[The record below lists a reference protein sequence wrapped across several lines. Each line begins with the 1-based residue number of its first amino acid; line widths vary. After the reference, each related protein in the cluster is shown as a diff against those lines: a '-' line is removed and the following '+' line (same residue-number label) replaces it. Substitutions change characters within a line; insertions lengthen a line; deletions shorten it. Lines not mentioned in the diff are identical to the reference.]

1 MGHLKIALEAYER
14 ETRALCAVAGVT
26 EETFYPPIKQLLS
39 AALEYAGLPFDIRT
53 GTSELRPGGGRDR
66 PDFVI
71 ADGNLI
77 AGYGEVKPSG
87 ELEALSSSTDR
98 DDQIGRYLARTGLVF
113 ISNTREIGVVLCS
126 PGFDRGSVDRVPP
139 NKRHLAATCPLWRG
153 TEGELSRLLNHAL
166 LDCAPIGEPA
176 TLARVLALQARA
188 AKADLPADLRG
199 LDTLL
204 EDYRDALGLSFNL
217 DDDEGREFFRS
228 TLIQTAFYGLF
239 AAWALW
245 QRDSD
250 GQTFS
255 WDRINR
261 YLRIPFLAGLF
272 HEFRNPTRLR
282 ALNLE
287 QHLDRATDTLNRV
300 DLDVF
305 RQKMTFP
312 SLNDGD
318 VASAAMT
325 YFYEPFLEA
334 FDPDLKKAMGVW
346 YTPPEVV
353 RYQVRKAHALLKE
366 QLGRPLGLADERVVL
381 LDPCCGTGAYLL
393 EAARCIADELVSR
406 GEEATVGLHLLQAL
420 TSRIFGFEV
429 LTAPFAIAQLQL
441 YVLLSDLRAPP
452 PNNQRL
458 GVFLTNALTGWHDR
472 RQLRL
477 NFPEL
482 QLEFDAAQGVK
493 HDADIVVVLGNP
505 PYDRSAS
512 VGIEEE
518 HGLIDHYKGVTYV
531 EKRRRDG
538 STTMVPDKTTLLF
551 RHWGVRKQLLNDLY
565 VRFYRLAEREIGEE
579 REYGL
584 VSLITNSSWLTG
596 RSHPIMRESLL
607 TNFHEAWIDNL
618 NGDKYRTGKII
629 PRGIPGEGTAD
640 QSVFSTESDARGI
653 QTGVAIATFLKRGPG
668 AGSAEKAIVNYRDF
682 WGRAALKR
690 RQLSG
695 TEPAPAYDRI
705 RPTAQNRW
713 RLAPHTAVGGYDAW
727 PSLEDLFPHRVQGVN
742 PNRGLQNSVVDTQRD
757 ALSSRMQRYASAP
770 DFETA
775 KALCPELAAPR
786 ANYKPGQVWA
796 DLRTIGVSD
805 VRLRP
810 YLLFPFDQR
819 WIYYEDRTPL
829 LNRARQGVGGPD
841 MEFLIAVPEPR
852 KVSEAKPLFART
864 LLDLHVH
871 DRGSVMIPAVSSAG
885 SLGEHLVANISPS
898 HWRIIAQAWSLEDR
912 LDGPAAF
919 QAARNLIRICLAV
932 MHAPAFGSEH
942 ASALA
947 ADWAHIPMPA
957 DPEIARRLVALGSQ
971 VADLLDCTS
980 DTSRAVRDLL
990 GDTEIRQMAVWRRRD
1005 GRPIAES
1012 DMRVTYSYFGAAQGR
1027 FMLTSETHG
1036 DLWIN
1041 EDVCLSAVPKSVWQR
1056 ELGGYQVIRK
1066 WLGYRH
1072 VSRNENRPL
1081 NLEDQRW
1088 LRAIVHRIAGLDA
1101 IEPLLD
1107 EAYESAAGSAL
1118 VFPTES
1124 QFLAAE

>member
-1 MGHLKIALEAYER
+1 MGHLQAALEVYER
-14 ETRALCAVAGVT
+14 ETRALCGIAGVT
-26 EETFYPPIKQLLS
+26 EETFYPPLKQLLA
-39 AALEYAGLPFDIRT
+39 AALDHAGLPFDIRT
-53 GTSELRPGGGRDR
+53 GTSEPRDSGGRDR

-77 AGYGEVKPSG
+77 AACGEVKPSG
-87 ELEALSSSTDR
+87 ELEAIARSTER
-98 DDQIGRYLARTGLVF
+98 DDQIGRYLARTGLVL

-126 PGFDRGSVDRVPP
+126 PGVNRGSLDRVPP
-139 NKRHLAATCPLWRG
+139 DHRQLAATCPLWRG
-153 TEGELSRLLNHAL
+153 TEAELSRLLTHVL
-166 LDCAPIGEPA
+166 LDCAPIGDPA

-245 QRDSD
+245 QRDGD
-250 GQTFS
+250 TADFS

-300 DLDVF
+300 DLSIF

-334 FDPDLKKAMGVW
+334 FDPALKKAMGVW

-353 RYQVRKAHALLKE
+353 RYQVRKAHTLLKE

-538 STTMVPDKTTLLF
+538 SVAMVPDRTTLLF

-596 RSHPIMRESLL
+596 RSHPIMRESML

-629 PRGIPGEGTAD
+629 PRGLPGEGTAD
-640 QSVFSTESDARGI
+640 QSVFSTEADARGI

-668 AGSAEKAIVNYRDF
+668 ACSAEETVVNYRDF

-695 TEPAPAYDRI
+695 SEPAPDYERI
-705 RPTAQNRW
+705 HPTAQNRW

-727 PSLEDLFPHRVQGVN
+727 PSLEDLFPHRIQGVN
-742 PNRGLQNSVVDTQRD
+742 PNRGLQNSVVDTRRD
-757 ALSSRMQRYASAP
+757 ALAERMQQYVSAR
-770 DFETA
+770 DFDTA

-786 ANYKPGQVWA
+786 ANYRPEQVWA
-796 DLRTIGVSD
+796 DLRNLGVSHD
-805 VRLRP
+805 RLRP

-829 LNRARQGVGGPD
+829 LNRARQGIDGPD
-841 MEFLIAVPEPR
+841 MEFLVTVPEPR
-852 KVSEAKPLFART
+852 KVSEAKPLFSRT

-871 DRGSVMIPAVSSAG
+871 DRGSVMIPAISSAG
-885 SLGEHLVANISPS
+885 SLGEHNVANVSPA
-898 HWRIIAQAWSLEDR
+898 HWRVIAEAWSLEGG
-912 LDGPAAF
+912 LDGSDALRT
-919 QAARNLIRICLAV
+919 ARDLIRISLAI
-932 MHAPAFGSEH
+932 MHAPAFGAEH

-947 ADWAHIPMPA
+947 ADWAHIPLPA
-957 DPEIARRLVALGSQ
+957 EPEPARRLAALGSQ
-971 VADLLDCTS
+971 VANILDCTS
-980 DTSRAVRDLL
+980 DTAAAVRDLV
-990 GDTEIRQMAVWRRRD
+990 DEDEAARMAVWRRRD

-1012 DMRVTYSYFGAAQGR
+1012 DMRVTWSYFGAAQGR
-1027 FMLTSETHG
+1027 FTPTSETHG

-1041 EDVCLSAVPKSVWQR
+1041 EDVFLAAVPISVWKR
-1056 ELGGYQVIRK
+1056 ELGGYQIIRK

-1072 VSRNENRPL
+1072 VSRNSERPL
-1081 NLEDQRW
+1081 NLDDQRW
-1088 LRAIVHRIAGLDA
+1088 LRAIVHRIAALDA
-1101 IEPLLD
+1101 LEPQLD
-1107 EAYESAAGSAL
+1107 EAYSAAAGSAL
-1118 VFPTES
+1118 SFS
-1124 QFLAAE
+1124 QDAPFLAAE